1 MSFLV
6 SRTPFRVSFF
16 GGGTDYPAW
25 YLKHG
30 GAVLSTAINK
40 YCYLTCRHF
49 PPYFPNVH
57 RIVWSHIEVVQS
69 IAEILHPAVRAGLA
83 AHGFDDKTGVEIHH
97 QGDLPAR
104 SGIGSSS
111 SFAVGLILSLNAL
124 KGHEIGRHE
133 LAMAAIDLEQ
143 NHLREVVGSQ
153 DQVAAA
159 YGGLNLIQFNKD
171 GSITVEPVN
180 ISMERSAELES
191 RLVMFFTGTD
201 RMSSQHAKN
210 VVENMEAKHERL
222 TKMHKLVFEAA
233 EILKNGDL
241 DDFGRM
247 LDETWHLKRGLAKS
261 VTTST
266 VDDIYRTAIEAGALG
281 GKLLGAGGS
290 GFMAFYV
297 PEGKRASVREALRN
311 LICVHL
317 KIDEL
322 GATVLYKS
330 DDVGAESLYRR

>member
-25 YLKHG
+25 YLNHG

-40 YCYLTCRHF
+40 YCYLTCRYF

-83 AHGFDDKTGVEIHH
+83 AHGFDDKTGIEIHH

-124 KGHEIGRHE
+124 KGHEIGRHD
-133 LAMAAIDLEQ
+133 LALAAIDLEQ
-143 NHLREVVGSQ
+143 NHLRDVVGSQ

-159 YGGLNLIQFNKD
+159 YGGLNVIQFNKD
-171 GSITVEPVN
+171 GSITIDPVD

-191 RLVMFFTGTD
+191 RLIMFFTGTD

-222 TKMHKLVFEAA
+222 TKMHKMVFEAA
-233 EILKNGDL
+233 DILKHGNL

-247 LDETWHLKRGLAKS
+247 LDETWQLKRGLASS
-261 VTTST
+261 VSTST
-266 VDDIYRTAIEAGALG
+266 VDDIYKTAIGAGALG

-311 LICVHL
+311 LICVDL

-330 DDVGAESLYRR
+330 EDVGTESFCRR